1 MTSTYT
7 SYLTFNRTYG
17 KPLAPVDTS
26 TISSTGTLAKEEAYF
41 RDNIWK
47 VSTGKELAAD
57 QRLWEY
63 ALTAFGL
70 EDQINNKDY
79 VIKVLDEGIFDAY
92 APFTDDQIAAGT
104 GQSTINSVAGI
115 FWFSDTYPLDV
126 LLDEAIFDAVGTTIE
141 EYANRAD
148 GVLEASFAEG
158 EIEYFAD
165 NAGSALTP
173 QQLTSDPRL
182 YDFII
187 RAYGL
192 ESEFGNKELITKA
205 LEAGVYN
212 PGAGVL
218 KTDSAANTAQDS
230 RFETLARAFA
240 FNEVGDQNVRNTA
253 FLDSVV
259 NRYNTEKLEAD
270 ARTERDETLRGVR
283 FNAEDQ
289 REIEYFR
296 DNIGKVKNAEDLIAD
311 FRLYRFV
318 LRAYD
323 LESQLRS
330 QGLIKK
336 VLDEGVEDPDSLA
349 NELID
354 DKYRILA
361 GDLGFA
367 EDGTKNV
374 RNPNFATDVI
384 ERFER
389 VTAETDAGVEN
400 VGVRLAA
407 YFERQTPE
415 ITSWLDVLGD
425 TALREVVF
433 TAFSLPDELGTLAPE
448 RLVQIL
454 EDRYDIE
461 DLQKP
466 DQLDKFLNR
475 FTVLYDVK
483 NGPPSGAGGS
493 SILTLYGITGDS
505 GGSGSSGVSIDSAT
519 LGATNLF

>member
-26 TISSTGTLAKEEAYF
+26 TIPATGTLAREEAYF
-41 RDNIWK
+41 RANISR
-47 VSTGKELAAD
+47 VSSGAELAAD
-57 QRLWEY
+57 QRLWNY

-70 EDQINNKDY
+70 EDQINNKDF
-79 VIKVLDEGIFDAY
+79 VIRVLDEGVFDPFV
-92 APFTDDQIAAGT
+92 PFTEQQIAAGT
-104 GQSTINSVAGI
+104 GQSTINSVADL
-115 FWFSDTYPLDV
+115 FWFSESFPLDV
-126 LLDEAIFDAVGTTIE
+126 LLDEAIFDAVGTTID
-141 EYANRAD
+141 EYAIRAD

-158 EIEYFAD
+158 EIEYFAA
-165 NAGSALTP
+165 NAGQALTAE
-173 QQLTSDPRL
+173 QLTSDPRL
-182 YDFII
+182 YDFVI

-205 LEAGVYN
+205 LAAGVYN

-218 KTDSAANTAQDS
+218 KTTSAANTAQDS
-230 RFETLARAFA
+230 RFETFARAFA
-240 FNEVGDQNVRNTA
+240 FNELGDQNVRNTA
-253 FLDSVV
+253 FVNSVV
-259 NRYNTEKLEAD
+259 ERYNTEALEIEAKQ
-270 ARTERDETLRGVR
+270 ERDSTLRGVQ

-296 DNIGKVKNAEDLIAD
+296 ENIGKVQNEDDLIAD

-323 LESQLRS
+323 LESQLDS
-330 QGLIKK
+330 QGLIRK
-336 VLDEGVEDPDSLA
+336 VLQEGVEDPDSLG
-349 NELID
+349 NQLID
-354 DKYRILA
+354 EKYRILA
-361 GDLGFA
+361 RDLGFA

-374 RNPNFATDVI
+374 RNPNFASDVI

-407 YFERQTPE
+407 YFERQAPNINT
-415 ITSWLDVLGD
+415 WLDVLGD

-433 TAFSLPDELGTLAPE
+433 TAFDLPDELGTLAPE

-454 EDRYDIE
+454 EARFDIE

-466 DQLDKFLNR
+466 EQLDKFLNR
-475 FTVLYDVK
+475 FAVLYDVK
-483 NGPPSGAGGS
+483 NGAPSSTGGS
-493 SILTLYGITGDS
+493 SLLSLFGVGGDS
-505 GGSGSSGVSIDSAT
+505 GGSGSVSIDSAT
-519 LGATNLF
+519 LSATNLF

>member
-26 TISSTGTLAKEEAYF
+26 TISSTGDLAQEEAYF
-41 RDNIWK
+41 RNNIWK
-47 VSTGKELAAD
+47 VSSGEELAAD

-79 VIKVLDEGIFDAY
+79 VIKVLDEGIFDPY
-92 APFTDDQIAAGT
+92 VEFTDEQIAAGT
-104 GQSTINSVAGI
+104 GQSTINSVAEL
-115 FWFSDTYPLDV
+115 FWFSDSYPLDV
-126 LLDEAIFDAVGTTIE
+126 LLDEAIFDAVGTTID
-141 EYANRAD
+141 EYAQRAD

-158 EIEYFAD
+158 EIDYFAA
-165 NAGSALTP
+165 NAGQALTAK
-173 QQLTSDPRL
+173 QLTDDPRL

-212 PGAGVL
+212 PGAGVVN
-218 KTDSAANTAQDS
+218 TTSAANTAQDS
-230 RFETLARAFA
+230 RFETFARAFA
-240 FNEVGDQNVRNTA
+240 FNELGDQNVRNTR
-253 FLDSVV
+253 FVDTVV
-259 NRYNTEKLEAD
+259 ERYNTEALETQ
-270 ARTERDETLRGVR
+270 AREERDETLRGVQ

-296 DNIGKVKNAEDLIAD
+296 ENIGKVQNADDLIAD
-311 FRLYRFV
+311 YRLYSFV

-323 LESQLRS
+323 LESSLDS

-336 VLDEGVEDPDSLA
+336 VLDEGVTDEDALA
-349 NELID
+349 NQLID
-354 DKYRILA
+354 EKFRILA
-361 GDLGFA
+361 ADIGFV

-407 YFERQTPE
+407 YFERQAPN
-415 ITSWLDVLGD
+415 INNWLDVLGD
-425 TALREVVF
+425 SALREVVF
-433 TAFSLPDELGTLAPE
+433 TAFDLPEELGTLAPE

-454 EDRYDIE
+454 EGRYDIE

-466 DQLDKFLNR
+466 EQLDKFINR
-475 FTVLYDVK
+475 FAVLYDVR
-483 NGPPSGAGGS
+483 NGAPDSTGGS
-493 SILTLYGITGDS
+493 SLLSLYGVGGDS
-505 GGSGSSGVSIDSAT
+505 GGSGNVSIDSAT
-519 LGATNLF
+519 LSATNLF